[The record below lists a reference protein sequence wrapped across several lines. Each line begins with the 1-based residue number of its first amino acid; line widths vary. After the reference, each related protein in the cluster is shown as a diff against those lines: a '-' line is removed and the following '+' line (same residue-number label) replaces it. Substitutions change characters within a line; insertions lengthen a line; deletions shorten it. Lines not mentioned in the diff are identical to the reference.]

1 MDFRKLILFED
12 NHLLIVNKPGGML
25 VQGDETGDQS
35 LVDYA
40 KDYVK
45 DKYNKPGAVF
55 MGLVHRIDRPVSGV
69 VMLTKTSKA
78 LERMTKAFRER
89 TIEKIYWAV
98 VTRRPPKEEATL
110 VHWLEK
116 DSKKNTVTAYNKEK
130 GSAQR
135 SELSFK
141 ILTVFNDYCL
151 LEVRPV
157 TGRPHQIRAQL
168 GKMGCPIKGD
178 RKYGHQFPNEDSC
191 INLHAK
197 TLIFAHPVT
206 KETMTIDAPLP
217 IKSYWQAVS

>member
-25 VQGDETGDQS
+25 VQGDDTGDDS

-40 KDYVK
+40 KAYVK
-45 DKYNKPGAVF
+45 EKYNKPGLVF

-69 VMLTKTSKA
+69 VMLAKTSKA

-141 ILTVFNDYCL
+141 VLKVFHDYCL

-178 RKYGHQFPNEDSC
+178 RKYGQQFPNEDSC

-206 KETMTIDAPLP
+206 KETMTVDAPLP